1 MNETKPPTV
10 EDLIK
15 VLQKVDPKL
24 EVWGMEDE
32 SGQAYQRCYPGNKIT
47 ISRYYHEIWK
57 HEVWEETEN
66 IYEDEVEILETKDVY
81 MIF

>member
-1 MNETKPPTV
+1 MNNKKPTV

-15 VLQKVDPKL
+15 ALQKVDPKL
-24 EVWGMEDE
+24 ELWGMDDE
-32 SGQAYQRCYPGNKIT
+32 TCKAYQRCSSGVKIS
-47 ISRYYHEIWK
+47 ISRYHHEMWG

-66 IYEDEVEILETKDVY
+66 IYEDEVEILETKEVF